1 MKYIVKKTRIK
12 LNERV
17 LFLIMSRWGS
27 SLHCT
32 WDGVLG
38 VDGAAGGEGDGG
50 RVALFVLLPPPVEEQ
65 QHQQQ
70 HHQDD
75 QHHDATDGPPRLLLP
90 RRQGNHDAAGLLRRV

>member
-1 MKYIVKKTRIK
+1 MFI
-12 LNERV
+12 
-17 LFLIMSRWGS
+17 IMAWWRS

-38 VDGAAGGEGDGG
+38 VDCAAGGEGDCGC
-50 RVALFVLLPPPVEEQ
+50 VVLFVLLPPPVEEQ

-75 QHHDATDGPPRLLLP
+75 QHHDATDGPPGLLLP
-90 RRQGNHDAAGLLRRV
+90 WRERNHDAAGLFRRV